1 MMTDP
6 GFRFCPRC
14 GTSLVAG
21 HPFCPKC
28 GFNIDDLGQPA
39 ASTDVLRDD
48 EDRDEDLVPRAE
60 ITRDRGFRGTP
71 IVLGAVIVAAGLI
84 GYALLSRPSNGQGGI
99 ALPGGSSEPASSVTP
114 GGVPAAPSAPIV
126 GLTIQS
132 PQDGTAVATG
142 EVTVIG
148 LAPPG
153 LRITR
158 DVSFGFDQHATTD
171 STGHWAMSV
180 RLDEG
185 ENTIVFRIGDDRST
199 EQKLRVTFV
208 KPPAQ

>member
-1 MMTDP
+1 MTES

-14 GTSLVAG
+14 GTSLVDG

-28 GFNIDDLGQPA
+28 GFNIDEIGQPA
-39 ASTDVLRDD
+39 ASTDQPRDV
-48 EDRDEDLVPRAE
+48 EARDEHLVSRAE
-60 ITRDRGFRGTP
+60 VTRDPGFRGTP
-71 IVLGAVIVAAGLI
+71 IVLGAVIVAAGLL
-84 GYALLSRPSNGQGGI
+84 GYALLSRPPSGQGGI
-99 ALPGGSSEPASSVTP
+99 ALPGGSSDPAGSISP

-126 GLTIQS
+126 GLSIQS

-153 LRITR
+153 LKVTR
-158 DVSFGFDQHATTD
+158 DVSFGFDQHATAD
-171 STGHWAMSV
+171 STGRWAMSV
-180 RLDEG
+180 RLNEG

-199 EQKLRVTFV
+199 EQRLRVTFMAS
-208 KPPAQ
+208 PAQ